1 MKKYFLYIACAT
13 ITLLSFLTL
22 PLVKASIYESPVNL
36 EEEHLQLNHEDFQ
49 RLEKQGYTV
58 HEIIK
63 AAHISMYANKS
74 IESILRYYK
83 KHQSW
88 HETANHF
95 GVDLE
100 KLKTDQ
106 MRKTKQLLYKEN
118 KEKIIYILAN
128 YTNRKP
134 EEISRYLKQDA
145 DLHFLIVA
153 AAISK
158 TTETD
163 LSKIIQLKKEEK
175 SLDEI
180 MNTVH
185 ANRKMVFKEVKLL
198 HEKIKHLK

>member
-1 MKKYFLYIACAT
+1 
-13 ITLLSFLTL
+13 
-22 PLVKASIYESPVNL
+22 L
-36 EEEHLQLNHEDFQ
+36 EEEHLQLNHEEFQ
-49 RLEKQGYTV
+49 ILEKQGYTI
-58 HEIIK
+58 HEIIQ
-63 AAHISMYANKS
+63 AAHISMYTNKS
-74 IESILRYYK
+74 IESILRFYK
-83 KHQSW
+83 EHQSW
-88 HETANHF
+88 HETAKHF

-153 AAISK
+153 AVISK
-158 TTETD
+158 STNTD
-163 LSKIIQLKKEEK
+163 LSKIIQLKKEGK

-180 MNTVH
+180 MNTVN
-185 ANRKMVFKEVKLL
+185 ADRKKVFKEVKLL
-198 HEKIKHLK
+198 HEKIKHLQ